1 MIKDTREISSND
13 VPPLSDLA
21 KGGINVW
28 YERRPGL
35 AVTSHVSN
43 GGDQAITTV
52 TFLTRNDGLRYSTQA
67 LMSSCRLKTPSFSNS
82 STCFGGPQVC
92 CVHTGADGPFAA
104 VAQLGPRSL

>member
-1 MIKDTREISSND
+1 MRGDLIKDTREISSND

-35 AVTSHVSN
+35 AVPSYVSN

-52 TFLTRNDGLRYSTQA
+52 TFFD
-67 LMSSCRLKTPSFSNS
+67 KE
-82 STCFGGPQVC
+82 
-92 CVHTGADGPFAA
+92 
-104 VAQLGPRSL
+104 

>member
-28 YERRPGL
+28 YEQRPGL
-35 AVTSHVSN
+35 AVPSHVSD
-43 GGDQAITTV
+43 GGDQAI
-52 TFLTRNDGLRYSTQA
+52 FLTRNDGLRYSTQA